1 MEEAKQRRDLLYLEG
16 GDSLVDML
24 EKLDMQEE
32 FDEMEERLND
42 VRDMGD
48 FLEMVTENWQVV
60 PHCHHNCHCHHHL
73 VVLPPICFF
82 LYKGH
87 LLKVLW

>member
-1 MEEAKQRRDLLYLEG
+1 MQVLEEAKQRRDLLYLEG

-73 VVLPPICFF
+73 VVLPPICV
-82 LYKGH
+82 
-87 LLKVLW
+87 LL

>member
-1 MEEAKQRRDLLYLEG
+1 MQVLEEAKQRRDLLYLEG

-60 PHCHHNCHCHHHL
+60 PHCHHHL
-73 VVLPPICFF
+73 VVSPPIC
-82 LYKGH
+82 
-87 LLKVLW
+87 LLKTCYGEMILDF